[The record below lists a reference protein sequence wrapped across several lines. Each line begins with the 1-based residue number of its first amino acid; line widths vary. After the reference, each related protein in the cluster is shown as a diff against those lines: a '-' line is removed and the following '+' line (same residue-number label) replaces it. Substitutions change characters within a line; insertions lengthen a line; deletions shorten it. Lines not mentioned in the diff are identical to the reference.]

1 MNKSLRKLLIAGSA
15 AFAALTFAPTAHAD
29 PTHPDTVMCP
39 SGAVAVVGGQTSCA
53 FAENV
58 GTAYRA
64 SSRGVN
70 EVVSIQVPSPVTG
83 QWYDMTCVSVHPAYC
98 TGGNDAE
105 VAVY

>member
-1 MNKSLRKLLIAGSA
+1 MSAVPMRKLLIAGSA
-15 AFAALTFAPTAHAD
+15 AFAALTFASPAPAHA
-29 PTHPDTVMCP
+29 DTVMCP

-58 GTAYRA
+58 GIAYRA
-64 SSRGVN
+64 TGPESNR
-70 EVVSIQVPSPVTG
+70 VVSVQVPSPATG
-83 QWYDMTCVSVHPAYC
+83 QWYNMTCVSVHPAYC